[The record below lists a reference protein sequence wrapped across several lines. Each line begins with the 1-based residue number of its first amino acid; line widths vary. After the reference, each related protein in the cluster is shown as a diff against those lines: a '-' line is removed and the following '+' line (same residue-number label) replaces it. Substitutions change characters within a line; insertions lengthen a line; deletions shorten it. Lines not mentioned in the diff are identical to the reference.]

1 MKLFDVHSHWGTERG
16 YPLRTDESRALQKKK
31 WNSTTQ
37 YHTED
42 EMAAYLRKNDVRTIL
57 DFGFTKNIPLAET
70 VAYHDYA
77 IETQKKYPDC
87 IHGFWVQ
94 LNPATGREGAE
105 ELKRC
110 MQRSKGFVSYCV
122 TGAGMGYPAC
132 DPIFAPFYEAC
143 LERDLPVLVMVGY
156 TGNGGGLRGGGG
168 IELDLSHPRH
178 IDKLAIM
185 YPDMKIISS
194 RPAWPWQDDMIAVM
208 LHKPNVWAEMHGWS
222 PKYFTDP
229 LKREIRTRFKDR
241 VMFGADYPLFQYERL
256 VADWQSLGYDEAIL
270 EKVFWKNA
278 EQLFGANVAA
288 EKSA

>member
-1 MKLFDVHSHWGTERG
+1 MSMKLFDVHSHWGTERG

-31 WNSTTQ
+31 WNSTTK

-42 EMAAYLRKNDVRTIL
+42 EMAAYLRQNNVRTIL
-57 DFGFTKNIPLAET
+57 DFGFTKNIPLDE
-70 VAYHDYA
+70 VKPYHDYA
-77 IETQKKYPDC
+77 IETQARFADC

-94 LNPATGREGAE
+94 INPSTGREGAA

-110 MQRSKGFVSYCV
+110 MQASKGFVSYCV

-132 DPIFAPFYEAC
+132 DPIYAPFYEAA
-143 LERDLPVLVMVGY
+143 LELDRPVLVMVGY
-156 TGNGGGLRGGGG
+156 TGHGGGLRGGGG
-168 IELDLSHPRH
+168 VELDLSHPRH
-178 IDKLAIM
+178 IDKLAIQ

-194 RPAWPWQDDMIAVM
+194 RPAWPWQDEMIAIM

-229 LKREIRTRFKDR
+229 LKREIRNRFKER

-256 VADWQSLGYDEAIL
+256 VADWRGLGYDEAIL
-270 EKVFWKNA
+270 DNVFHKTAEK
-278 EQLFGANVAA
+278 LFGLTPEAA
-288 EKSA
+288 